1 MTDVLRGLSRFAAEA
16 AFGDLPEPIVHE
28 AKRVLLDSIG
38 CALASISSEKGRLCI
53 ALSQRLGGPPEASVI
68 GVSGKVS
75 CSNAVLANGEL
86 INAMD
91 YDALVIPGGHVS
103 PYVVPP
109 ALAIAEERNATG
121 KDLILA
127 TVLSHEVAMRITR
140 GMSPMIQ
147 VFAEGPGAQRYEWT
161 TPYGGSRFN
170 VGAAA
175 GVGRLLGLD
184 TERMVHALGLAGH
197 HTQVPTHAKL
207 SYSVPTSMVKYG
219 TPGWQGTGAIVAC
232 YLAEMGYLGDET
244 LFDGASGLWRFTGSD
259 TWMPDRVL
267 AGIQEEWLF
276 AEQQYKPY
284 PCCRVLHASLDMFY
298 RMVEQYRFK
307 PEDIQ
312 SINVF
317 GPQYCEKPH
326 LQNRVI
332 RSAIDAQFSAA
343 YNFAVAA
350 HGVTIGP
357 EWQDEDTMRDAK
369 ILAFMDKVTCSVHP
383 DYVRRPLQD
392 RLMSLGRIEV
402 TANGR
407 TYTDETTFAYGTP
420 RPGFEMDDAALVGK
434 FRHNAQ
440 RVLTPAQIDAAV
452 DALMDLTNVRA
463 ISDLMQHIVP
473 AHGSDAT

>member
-1 MTDVLRGLSRFAAEA
+1 MTDVLKGLSHFAAEA
-16 AFGDLPEPIVHE
+16 GFDDLPDAIVHE

-38 CALASISSEKGRLCI
+38 CALASISSEKGRICI
-53 ALSQRLGGPPEASVI
+53 ALSQRLGGPQEASII
-68 GVSGKVS
+68 GVAGKVS
-75 CSNAVLANGEL
+75 ASNAVMANGEL

-109 ALAIAEERNATG
+109 VMAIAEQRNSTG

-147 VFAEGPGAQRYEWT
+147 VIAEGPDAQRYEWT

-175 GVGRLLGLD
+175 GVGRLMGLE
-184 TERMVHALGLAGH
+184 TQRMVHALGLSGH
-197 HTQVPTHAKL
+197 YTQVPTHGKL

-219 TPGWQGTGAIVAC
+219 TPGWQGTGAIIAC

-259 TWMPDRVL
+259 TWMPEKVL
-267 AGIQEEWLF
+267 AGIRDEWLF
-276 AEQQYKPY
+276 SEQQYKPY
-284 PCCRVLHASLDMFY
+284 PCCRVLHSSLDLFY
-298 RMVEQYRFK
+298 RMIDRHALE
-307 PEDIQ
+307 PEDIDRIQ
-312 SINVF
+312 VF

-326 LQNRVI
+326 LQNRTI

-350 HGVTIGP
+350 HGIPIGP
-357 EWQDEDTMRDAK
+357 EWQDEATMRDEK
-369 ILAFMDKVTCSVHP
+369 ILRFMDKVTCAVHP
-383 DYVRRPLQD
+383 EYTRRPLKD

-402 TANGR
+402 SANGQ

-420 RPGFEMDDAALVGK
+420 RPGFEIDDAALIAK
-434 FRHNAQ
+434 FAHNAQ
-440 RVLTPAQIDAAV
+440 RVRTPTQIDAAV
-452 DALMDLTNVRA
+452 DALMNLETLREV
-463 ISDLMQHIVP
+463 SGLMKTIVP
-473 AHGSDAT
+473 AGPIDAA

>member
-1 MTDVLRGLSRFAAEA
+1 MTDVLRGLARFAAGATFE
-16 AFGDLPEPIVHE
+16 DLPKAIVHE

-38 CALASISSEKGRLCI
+38 CALASKSSEKGKLCI
-53 ALSQRLGGPPEASVI
+53 ALSQRLGGPAESSII
-68 GVSGKVS
+68 GVPGKVS
-75 CSNAVLANGEL
+75 SSNAVLANGEL

-109 ALAIAEERNATG
+109 ALAIAEQRNLTG

-127 TVLSHEVAMRITR
+127 TVLSHEVAMRVTR

-147 VFAEGPGAQRYEWT
+147 VFSDGPDAQHYEWT

-184 TERMVHALGLAGH
+184 AERMVHALGLSGH
-197 HTQVPTHAKL
+197 YTQVPTHGKL

-219 TPGWQGTGAIVAC
+219 TPGWQGTGAIAAC

-244 LFDGASGLWRFTGSD
+244 LFDGVSGLWRFTGSD
-259 TWMPDRVL
+259 SWMPEKVL
-267 AGIQEEWLF
+267 ADIQNEWLF

-298 RMVEQYRFK
+298 RMVMRYQFA
-307 PEDIQ
+307 PEGIE
-312 SINVF
+312 SIHVF

-326 LQNRVI
+326 LQNRMI

-350 HGVTIGP
+350 NGITIGP
-357 EWQDEDTMRDAK
+357 EWQDEETMRDAK
-369 ILAFMDKVTCSVHP
+369 ILAFMNKVTCSVHP
-383 DYVRRPLQD
+383 DYMRRPLRD
-392 RLMSLGRIEV
+392 PLMSLGRLEV
-402 TANGR
+402 TATGR

-420 RPGFEMDDAALVGK
+420 RPGYEMDDAALISK
-434 FRHNAQ
+434 FLHNAH
-440 RVLTPAQIDAAV
+440 RVLTPAQSNAAV
-452 DALMDLTNVRA
+452 DALMGLENVRS
-463 ISDLMQHIVP
+463 ISALMRNIQP
-473 AHGSDAT
+473 A

>member
-1 MTDVLRGLSRFAAEA
+1 MTDVLKGLSRFAAEA
-16 AFGDLPEPIVHE
+16 AFDDLPHAIVHE

-53 ALSQRLGGPPEASVI
+53 ALSQRLGGPAEASII
-68 GVSGKVS
+68 GVAGKVS
-75 CSNAVLANGEL
+75 SCNAVLANGEL

-109 ALAIAEERNATG
+109 VMAIAEQRNASG

-127 TVLSHEVAMRITR
+127 TVLSHEVAMRVTR

-147 VFAEGPGAQRYEWT
+147 VFAEGPDAQRYEWT
-161 TPYGGSRFN
+161 TPYGGSRCN

-175 GVGRLLGLD
+175 GVGRLLALD
-184 TERMVHALGLAGH
+184 TQRMTHALGLAGH
-197 HTQVPTHAKL
+197 YTQVPTHGKL

-244 LFDGASGLWRFTGSD
+244 LFDGVSGLWRFTGSD
-259 TWMPDRVL
+259 TWMPERVL
-267 AGIQEEWLF
+267 PGLHDEWLF

-284 PCCRVLHASLDMFY
+284 PCCRVLHSSLDLFY
-298 RMVEQYRFK
+298 RMVGLHGFT
-307 PEDIQ
+307 PDDID
-312 SINVF
+312 SIRVF

-326 LQNRVI
+326 LQNCII

-357 EWQDEDTMRDAK
+357 EWQDDATMHDAK
-369 ILAFMDKVTCSVHP
+369 ILAFMDKVTCEVHP
-383 DYVRRPLQD
+383 EYTRRPLAD

-402 TANGR
+402 SANGR

-420 RPGFEMDDAALVGK
+420 RPGFEMDDAALIGK
-434 FRHNAQ
+434 FRHNAR
-440 RVLTPAQIDAAV
+440 RVLTPAQIDSAV
-452 DALMDLTNVRA
+452 DALMDLENVRA
-463 ISDLMQHIVP
+463 VSGLMRHIVP

>member
-1 MTDVLRGLSRFAAEA
+1 MTDILQGLSRFAAETT
-16 AFGDLPEPIVHE
+16 FDDLPTPIVHE

-38 CALASISSEKGRLCI
+38 CALASISSEKGRMCI
-53 ALSQRLGGPPEASVI
+53 ALSQRLGGPPEASII
-68 GVSGKVS
+68 GVAGKVS
-75 CSNAVLANGEL
+75 CNNAVLANGEL

-103 PYVVPP
+103 PYVLPP
-109 ALAIAEERNATG
+109 VMALAEQANAPG
-121 KDLILA
+121 RDLIVA

-147 VFAEGPGAQRYEWT
+147 VIPDGPDSQHYEWT

-184 TERMVHALGLAGH
+184 ARRMVDALSLAGH
-197 HTQVPTHAKL
+197 HTQVPTHGKL

-232 YLAEMGYLGDET
+232 YLAEMGYIGDDT
-244 LFDGASGLWRFTGSD
+244 LFDGVSGLWRFTGSD
-259 TWMPDRVL
+259 TWMPEKVL
-267 AGIQEEWLF
+267 SGIDEEWLF

-284 PCCRVLHASLDMFY
+284 PCCRVLHSSLDLLY
-298 RMVEQYRFK
+298 RMIDK
-307 PEDIQ
+307 HKLAPE
-312 SINVF
+312 SIDAIHVS

-326 LQNRVI
+326 LQNRTI

-350 HGVTIGP
+350 HRVTIGP
-357 EWQDEDTMRDAK
+357 EWQDEATMRDPK
-369 ILAFMDKVTCSVHP
+369 ILAFMNKVTCSVHP
-383 DYVRRPLQD
+383 EYTRRPLD
-392 RLMSLGRIEV
+392 DKLMSLGRIEV
-402 TANGR
+402 SANGR

-420 RPGFEMDDAALVGK
+420 REGFEIDDAALIAK
-434 FRHNAQ
+434 FAHNAE
-440 RVLTPAQIDAAV
+440 RVLTTAQIDAAIDV
-452 DALMDLTNVRA
+452 LMNLQDVPH
-463 ISDLMQHIVP
+463 ISQLMEQI
-473 AHGSDAT
+473 TR

>member
-1 MTDVLRGLSRFAAEA
+1 MTDVLRGLSRFAAET
-16 AFGDLPEPIVHE
+16 AFDDLPDAIVHE

-53 ALSQRLGGPPEASVI
+53 ALSQRLGGPEEASII
-68 GVSGKVS
+68 GVAGKVS
-75 CSNAVLANGEL
+75 CNNAVLANGEL

-109 ALAIAEERNATG
+109 VMAIAEQRDASGE
-121 KDLILA
+121 DLILA

-147 VFAEGPGAQRYEWT
+147 TFADGPDAQRYEWT

-184 TERMVHALGLAGH
+184 VGRMTHALGLSGH
-197 HTQVPTHAKL
+197 HTQVPTHGKL

-219 TPGWQGTGAIVAC
+219 TPGWQGTGAIIAC

-244 LFDGASGLWRFTGSD
+244 LFDGESGLWRFTGSD
-259 TWMPDRVL
+259 TWMPEKVL
-267 AGIQEEWLF
+267 AGIDGEWLF

-284 PCCRVLHASLDMFY
+284 PCCRVLHSSLDLFY
-298 RMVEQYRFK
+298 RMIEGHALT
-307 PEDIQ
+307 PDAIE
-312 SINVF
+312 SIRVF

-326 LQNRVI
+326 LQNRII

-350 HGVTIGP
+350 HGVTIGA
-357 EWQDEDTMRDAK
+357 EWQDETTMRDER
-369 ILAFMDKVTCSVHP
+369 ILSFMDKVTCSVHP
-383 DYVRRPLQD
+383 DYTRAPLQD
-392 RLMSLGRIEV
+392 RLMSRGRIEV
-402 TANGR
+402 RAHGR
-407 TYTDETTFAYGTP
+407 TLTDETVYAYGTP
-420 RPGFEMDDAALVGK
+420 RPGFEIDDAALIRK
-434 FRHNAQ
+434 FTHNAQ
-440 RVLTPAQIDAAV
+440 RILTPAQTDAAI
-452 DALMDLTNVRA
+452 DMLMNLQDVRRVPDLIR
-463 ISDLMQHIVP
+463 HITR
-473 AHGSDAT
+473 SK

>member
-1 MTDVLRGLSRFAAEA
+1 MTDVLKGLSQFAAEA
-16 AFGDLPEPIVHE
+16 KFDDLPDAIVHE

-53 ALSQRLGGPPEASVI
+53 ALSQRLGGPPEASII
-68 GVSGKVS
+68 GVAGKVS
-75 CSNAVLANGEL
+75 ASNAVMANGEL

-109 ALAIAEERNATG
+109 VMAIAEQRNVTG
-121 KDLILA
+121 KDLVLA

-147 VFAEGPGAQRYEWT
+147 VIAEGPDAQRYEWT

-175 GVGRLLGLD
+175 GVGRLMGLE
-184 TERMVHALGLAGH
+184 TQRMVHALGLSGH
-197 HTQVPTHAKL
+197 YTQVPTHGKL

-219 TPGWQGTGAIVAC
+219 TPGWQGTGAIIAC

-244 LFDGASGLWRFTGSD
+244 LFDGVSGLWRFTGSD
-259 TWMPDRVL
+259 TWMPEKVL
-267 AGIQEEWLF
+267 AGIHDEWLF

-284 PCCRVLHASLDMFY
+284 PCCRVLHASLDLFY
-298 RMVEQYRFK
+298 RMIDRHALK
-307 PEDIQ
+307 PQDID
-312 SINVF
+312 SIRAF

-326 LQNRVI
+326 LQNRTI

-350 HGVTIGP
+350 HGIPIGP
-357 EWQDEDTMRDAK
+357 EWQDEATMRDETV
-369 ILAFMDKVTCSVHP
+369 LAFMDKVTCSVHP
-383 DYVRRPLQD
+383 EYTRRPLKD

-402 TANGR
+402 SASGQ
-407 TYTDETTFAYGTP
+407 TYIDETTFAYGTP
-420 RPGFEMDDAALVGK
+420 RPGFEIDDAALIAK
-434 FRHNAQ
+434 FTHNAQ
-440 RVLTPAQIDAAV
+440 RVLTPTQADAAV
-452 DALMDLTNVRA
+452 DALMNLETLREV
-463 ISDLMQHIVP
+463 SGLMNAIVP
-473 AHGSDAT
+473 AGAIDVA